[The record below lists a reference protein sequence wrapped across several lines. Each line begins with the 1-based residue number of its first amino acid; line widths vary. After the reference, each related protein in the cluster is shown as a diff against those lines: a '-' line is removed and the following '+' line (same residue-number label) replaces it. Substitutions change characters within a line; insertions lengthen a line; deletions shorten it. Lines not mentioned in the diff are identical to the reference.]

1 MRQGSDHPLVSVVIP
16 TCGGAD
22 RIGDTLRSL
31 AGQTLDRRLFEIVVV
46 LNGPPDGTPEALER
60 IRLAH
65 PDLRLRSLRIPETG
79 ASHARNA
86 GVASAAGTYLTFV
99 DDDDSVS
106 ATLLEAL
113 VGEVADGVVPLATV
127 ADVVTDS
134 AQSVTEFDNYLNR
147 RISVH
152 AGQTVTGE
160 DLSTALGF
168 VAAKLVPT
176 ALARTATFDPSLRS
190 GEDVV
195 YWFDV
200 FNRAPFVL
208 RVVDSHTGAA
218 YHRSIRVGSLS
229 RQAASYDFSVSQR
242 LEVIQ
247 RLASR
252 EVTHPAAERV
262 RGRLM
267 TGQMV
272 LINGYLRESDADVHL
287 RTIEQIRDLGLESF
301 MRYDVLNAGLARD
314 LAVCYAFP
322 PWADTSG
329 SVAARRI
336 HRRGV
341 VVDVV
346 SQSLKS
352 RSHRDLSSRLIAQEF
367 VGEHV
372 ELSGKAGTFDWRRI
386 ERFVSAGAE
395 QIAVWET
402 TKGSYRSI
410 YSRSMWA
417 ASHVLAALYKLRNP
431 ETTWIA
437 EFSDP
442 QQWDSSGNQRLD
454 PCVPGPLL
462 DELLAGLAEAGQ
474 HVEPE
479 VTAAELIE
487 VLAYALADE
496 VVFTNENQREVM
508 LGYLGDPV
516 LERRVREVSIV
527 SEHPT
532 PEPRLYHLES
542 SAYELDPQV
551 VNIAYFGAFYRTR
564 GPAEIVEALATL
576 PREYRDR
583 VRLHVFTPKPKELA
597 LAAESAELRGVI
609 VANPFVSYL
618 ASLNLAT
625 RMDVLLVNDASTVGR
640 YPRNP
645 YLPSKWAD
653 YAGAGTDV
661 WAVVEPGSVLSGKK
675 SRYQSQIGDIEA
687 AHAQL
692 VAIIKDHL

>member
-1 MRQGSDHPLVSVVIP
+1 MRQGNEHPLISVVIP
-16 TCGGAD
+16 TCGGAG

-31 AGQTLDRRLFEIVVV
+31 ANQTLDRRLFEVVVV

-60 IRLAH
+60 VRRQH
-65 PDLRLRSLRIPETG
+65 PDLQLRSLSTPETG

-113 VGEVADGVVPLATV
+113 ANEVAAGVVPLAMV

-134 AQSVTEFDNYLNR
+134 AQSVIEFDNYLNR

-160 DLSTALGF
+160 ALATALGF

-176 ALARTATFDPSLRS
+176 ALARTAAFDPSLRS

-195 YWFDV
+195 YWFDL
-200 FNRAPFVL
+200 FNRAPFLL

-218 YHRSIRVGSLS
+218 YHRSIRVGSIS

-262 RGRLM
+262 RGKLM
-267 TGQMV
+267 ASQTV
-272 LINGYLRESDADVHL
+272 LINGYLRETSDDVH
-287 RTIEQIRDLGLESF
+287 RRAIEQIRELGLEPV

-314 LAVCYAFP
+314 VAICYAFP

-336 HRRGV
+336 RQRGV
-341 VVDVV
+341 VVDVI
-346 SQSLKS
+346 SQSLRS
-352 RSHRDLSSRLIAQEF
+352 RAERDLTGRLIAQEF
-367 VGEHV
+367 VSDHV
-372 ELSGKAGTFDWRRI
+372 ELAGKAGSFRWRPI
-386 ERFVSAGAE
+386 ERFVTAGLE
-395 QIAVWET
+395 QLTAWEA
-402 TKGSYRSI
+402 TKGAYRSV
-410 YSRSMWA
+410 YSRTMWP
-417 ASHVLAALYKLRNP
+417 ASHVLAALYKLRHP

-442 QQWDSSGNQRLD
+442 QQWDSSGNHRPHD
-454 PCVPGPLL
+454 CAPGPLR
-462 DELLAGLAEAGQ
+462 DELLAGLAAAGH

-479 VTAAELIE
+479 VTVGELVE
-487 VLAYALADE
+487 VLAYVLAE
-496 VVFTNENQREVM
+496 EIVFTNENQREVM
-508 LGYLGDPV
+508 LGYLGNAE
-516 LERRVREVSIV
+516 LEQRVREVSTV
-527 SEHPT
+527 SEHPR
-532 PEPRLYHLES
+532 PEPHLYHLES
-542 SAYELDPQV
+542 VDYELDPHV

-564 GPAEIVEALATL
+564 GLTEIVEALDTL
-576 PREYRDR
+576 PPQQRDR
-583 VRLHVFTPKPKELA
+583 VRLHVFTAKPDEAA
-597 LAAESAELRGVI
+597 LAFAGLRGVI

-618 ASLNLAT
+618 AALNLAT
-625 RMDVLLVNDASTVGR
+625 RMDVLLVNDASTTGR

-645 YLPSKWAD
+645 YLPSKWSD
-653 YAGAGTDV
+653 YAGTGSDV

-675 SRYQSQIGDIEA
+675 SRYQSRIGDVDA